1 MNRTATICRAAAAL
15 CALLLF
21 AAPLGTRFGL
31 LSWKLGL
38 PLTALAI
45 LGGAVLLLVA
55 LVLLALPAWRAAR
68 APLAASA
75 LLAALPV
82 LAGVAVIAPGL
93 GLPAIHD
100 ISTDIADPPQFVAL
114 VAVRGPDANALVRS
128 PEVDAAQRAAWPEL
142 VSLDSALPPA
152 QAFARAARTARELG
166 WQIRAEDAA
175 AGLIEAS
182 ATTFWFGFVDDVVIR
197 VRPHAGGSR
206 IDLRSVSRVGQGDLG
221 ANAKRILRFNAAFSG

>member
-21 AAPLGTRFGL
+21 AAPLATRFGL
-31 LSWKLGL
+31 VSWTLGL

-55 LVLLALPAWRAAR
+55 LVLLALPAWRGAR

-82 LAGVAVIAPGL
+82 LAGVAVIGPGL

-100 ISTDIADPPQFVAL
+100 ISTDIADPPPFVAL

-128 PEVDAAQRAAWPEL
+128 PEVDAAQRAAWPGL
-142 VSLDSALPPA
+142 GPLDSALPPA
-152 QAFARAARTARELG
+152 QAFARAAADRTRARLADPG
-166 WQIRAEDAA
+166 ARTRRRA
-175 AGLIEAS
+175 
-182 ATTFWFGFVDDVVIR
+182 
-197 VRPHAGGSR
+197 
-206 IDLRSVSRVGQGDLG
+206 
-221 ANAKRILRFNAAFSG
+221 

>member
-1 MNRTATICRAAAAL
+1 MNRTAALCRAAAAL

-21 AAPLGTRFGL
+21 AAPLATRFGL
-31 LSWKLGL
+31 VSWKLGL

-45 LGGAVLLLVA
+45 LGGAALLLVA
-55 LVLLALPAWRAAR
+55 LVLVALPAWRVAR

-82 LAGVAVIAPGL
+82 IAGVAMIAPGI

-100 ISTDIADPPQFVAL
+100 ISTDIAEPPRFVAL
-114 VAVRGPDANALVRS
+114 LAVRGPDANALVRS

-142 VSLDSALPPA
+142 GPLDSALPPA
-152 QAFARAARTARELG
+152 EAFARAARTARELG
-166 WQIRAEDAA
+166 WQIQAEDAA

-182 ATTFWFGFVDDVVIR
+182 ATTFWFGFVDDIVIR

-221 ANAKRILRFNAAFSG
+221 ANAKRILRFNKAFSG